1 MTPARDHLDVAPGAK
16 LELYVTPSCPY
27 CTQAFAYYE
36 ARGIAYVTYDAQ
48 NDRAARARMFAYT
61 GNDPTVPAIV
71 IDGAYVR
78 SGWGEPP
85 RG

>member
-1 MTPARDHLDVAPGAK
+1 MAHLDIPSGAK
-16 LELYVTPSCPY
+16 VELYVSPTCPY
-27 CTQAFAYYE
+27 CKQAFAYYD
-36 ARGIAYVTYDAQ
+36 ARQISYVVHDAQ
-48 NDRAARARMFAYT
+48 NDPQARARMFAYT

-85 RG
+85 SG